1 MSKSSFSLVQR
12 LLIRGR
18 QLKFQNSISSP
29 FISGGA
35 LASICD
41 FVINKESD
49 LDEFV
54 RHNRSSRIIFCRSDL
69 AHELSRLSL
78 TNSPRRT
85 LIAGNS
91 DHDFTALS
99 QIPHDGF
106 DSFYLQNSFI
116 SNDKNIFTLPIGIE
130 NLSIGIN
137 GLPNNLKVTK
147 DWSSRSTKLMVGPFS
162 PTHTEREELLKVAE
176 RETKVFEVIKG
187 PLSPKR
193 FAQEMNEYKFVA
205 CPRGNGLDTHR
216 FWEALYRGSVP
227 IVIASKW
234 SNSLKYLDLPLIEV
248 SDWTEAGNAIKEFAN
263 QSPPRLPSEI
273 KSLWL
278 PYWKNLFNH

>member
-1 MSKSSFSLVQR
+1 MSKSSFSLAQR

-18 QLKFQNSISSP
+18 QLKFRNSISSP

-35 LASICD
+35 LASVCD

-49 LDEFV
+49 LDAFV
-54 RHNRSSRIIFCRSDL
+54 RHDRSSHIVFCRSDL

-78 TNSPRRT
+78 INGPRRT

-91 DHDFTALS
+91 DHDFTALT
-99 QIPHDGF
+99 QLPHNGF
-106 DSFYLQNSFI
+106 ESFYLQNSLI
-116 SNDKNIFTLPIGIE
+116 SNGKNIFTLPIGIE

-147 DWSSRSTKLMVGPFS
+147 DWNSRSTKVMVGPFS

-176 RETKVFEVIKG
+176 RETKVFEVIKVS
-187 PLSPKR
+187 LSPKR

-205 CPRGNGLDTHR
+205 CPRGNGIDTHR

-234 SNSLKYLDLPLIEV
+234 SKSIKYLDLPLIEV
-248 SDWTEAGNAIKEFAN
+248 SNWAEAGNAIKEFAN
-263 QSPPRLPSEI
+263 QSPPRLPSEL

-278 PYWKNLFNH
+278 PYWKNLLNH

>member
-49 LDEFV
+49 LDAFV
-54 RHNRSSRIIFCRSDL
+54 RHDRSSGIVFCRSDL

-78 TNSPRRT
+78 TNSPRQT
-85 LIAGNS
+85 LIVGNS
-91 DHDFTALS
+91 DYDFTALS
-99 QIPHDGF
+99 QIPLDGF
-106 DSFYLQNSFI
+106 KSFYLQNSFI

-147 DWSSRSTKLMVGPFS
+147 DWSSRSTKVMVGPFS
-162 PTHTEREELLKVAE
+162 PTHTERKELLLVAE
-176 RETKVFEVIKG
+176 QETKVFEVVQG

-193 FAQEMNEYKFVA
+193 FAHEMNGYKFVA
-205 CPRGNGLDTHR
+205 CPRGNGIDTHR

-248 SDWTEAGNAIKEFAN
+248 SNWAEAGDALKEFID
-263 QSPPRLPSEI
+263 QRPPKPPSEL

-278 PYWKNLFNH
+278 PYWKNLLNH

>member
-1 MSKSSFSLVQR
+1 MSKSSFSLAQR

-18 QLKFQNSISSP
+18 QLKFRNSISSP

-49 LDEFV
+49 LDAFV
-54 RHNRSSRIIFCRSDL
+54 RHDRSSRIVLCRYDL

-78 TNSPRRT
+78 TNGPRRT

-91 DHDFTALS
+91 DHDFTALT
-99 QIPHDGF
+99 QLPHNGF
-106 DSFYLQNSFI
+106 ESFYLQNSLI
-116 SNDKNIFTLPIGIE
+116 SNGKNIFTLPIGIE

-147 DWSSRSTKLMVGPFS
+147 DWNSRSTKVMVGPFS
-162 PTHTEREELLKVAE
+162 PTHTERKELLEVAE
-176 RETKVFEVIKG
+176 QETKVFEVIKV

-193 FAQEMNEYKFVA
+193 FAQEMNQYKFVA
-205 CPRGNGLDTHR
+205 CPRGNGIDTHR

-234 SNSLKYLDLPLIEV
+234 SKSLKYLDLPLIEV

-263 QSPPRLPSEI
+263 QSPPRLPSEL

-278 PYWKNLFNH
+278 PYWKNLLNN

>member
-1 MSKSSFSLVQR
+1 MSKGTFSIPAR
-12 LLIRGR
+12 LLIRLR
-18 QLKFQNSISSP
+18 QLRYHNSISSP
-29 FISGGA
+29 FLSGDG

-41 FVINKESD
+41 LVINNQSD
-49 LDEFV
+49 LEAFA
-54 RHNRSSRIIFCRSDL
+54 RHDRNSRIVFCRSDL
-69 AHELSRLSL
+69 VPELSRIDFVS
-78 TNSPRRT
+78 SPRRT

-91 DHDFTALS
+91 DYDFTASS

-106 DSFYLQNSFI
+106 ESFHLQNSFI
-116 SNDKNIFTLPIGIE
+116 SNDENIFTLPIGIE

-147 DWSSRSTKLMVGPFS
+147 DWNSRSTKVMVGPFS
-162 PTHTEREELLKVAE
+162 PTHTERKELLEVAE
-176 RETKVFEVIKG
+176 QETKVFKIIKG

-193 FAQEMNEYKFVA
+193 FAQEMNGYKFIA
-205 CPRGNGLDTHR
+205 CPRGNGIDTHR

-248 SDWTEAGNAIKEFAN
+248 SNWAEAGNAIKEFTD
-263 QSPPRLPSEI
+263 QSPPKPPSEL

-278 PYWKNLFNH
+278 PFWKELLGC

>member
-18 QLKFQNSISSP
+18 QLKFRNSTSSP

-49 LDEFV
+49 LDAFV
-54 RHNRSSRIIFCRSDL
+54 RHHRSSRIVFCRSDL
-69 AHELSRLSL
+69 VHELSRLSL
-78 TNSPRRT
+78 KNSPRRT

-116 SNDKNIFTLPIGIE
+116 SNNKNIFTLPIGIE

-147 DWSSRSTKLMVGPFS
+147 DWSSRSTKVMVGPFS

-205 CPRGNGLDTHR
+205 CPRGNGIDTHR

-234 SNSLKYLDLPLIEV
+234 SKSLKYLDLPLIEV

-263 QSPPRLPSEI
+263 QSPPKPPSEI

-278 PYWKNLFNH
+278 PYWKNLLNH

>member
-49 LDEFV
+49 LDAFV
-54 RHNRSSRIIFCRSDL
+54 RHDRSSGIVFCRSDL
-69 AHELSRLSL
+69 AHELSRLSM
-78 TNSPRRT
+78 TNSPRQT
-85 LIAGNS
+85 LIVGNS
-91 DHDFTALS
+91 DYDFTALS
-99 QIPHDGF
+99 QIPLDGF
-106 DSFYLQNSFI
+106 KSFYLQNSFI
-116 SNDKNIFTLPIGIE
+116 SNYKNIFTLPIGIE

-147 DWSSRSTKLMVGPFS
+147 DWSSRSTKVMVGPFS
-162 PTHTEREELLKVAE
+162 PTHTERKELLLVAE
-176 RETKVFEVIKG
+176 QETKVFEVVQG

-193 FAQEMNEYKFVA
+193 FAHEMNGYKFVA
-205 CPRGNGLDTHR
+205 CPRGNGIDTHR

-227 IVIASKW
+227 IVIASKL

-248 SDWTEAGNAIKEFAN
+248 SNWAEAGNAIKEFTD
-263 QSPPRLPSEI
+263 QSPPKPPSEL

-278 PYWKNLFNH
+278 PYWKNLLNH

>member
-18 QLKFQNSISSP
+18 QLKFRNSISSP

-49 LDEFV
+49 LDAFV
-54 RHNRSSRIIFCRSDL
+54 RHDRSSGIVFCRSDL

-78 TNSPRRT
+78 TNGPRRT

-91 DHDFTALS
+91 DYDFTALT
-99 QIPHDGF
+99 QLPHNGF
-106 DSFYLQNSFI
+106 ESFYLQNSLI
-116 SNDKNIFTLPIGIE
+116 SNGKNIFTLPIGIE

-147 DWSSRSTKLMVGPFS
+147 DWNSRSTKVMVGPFS
-162 PTHTEREELLKVAE
+162 PTHTERKELLEVAE
-176 RETKVFEVIKG
+176 QETKVFEVIKV

-193 FAQEMNEYKFVA
+193 FAQEMNQYKFVA
-205 CPRGNGLDTHR
+205 CPRGNGIDTHR

-234 SNSLKYLDLPLIEV
+234 SKSLKYLDLPVIEV

-263 QSPPRLPSEI
+263 QSPPRLPSEL

-278 PYWKNLFNH
+278 PYWKNLLNN

>member
-1 MSKSSFSLVQR
+1 MSKSSFNLVQR

-18 QLKFQNSISSP
+18 QLKFRNSISSP

-41 FVINKESD
+41 FAINKESD
-49 LDEFV
+49 LDAFV
-54 RHNRSSRIIFCRSDL
+54 RHDRSSRIVFCRSDL
-69 AHELSRLSL
+69 AHDLAKLSL

-147 DWSSRSTKLMVGPFS
+147 DWSSRSTKVMVGPFS
-162 PTHTEREELLKVAE
+162 PTHTEREELLKVTE
-176 RETKVFEVIKG
+176 RDTKVFEIIKG

-205 CPRGNGLDTHR
+205 CPRGNGIDTHR

-248 SDWTEAGNAIKEFAN
+248 SNWAEAGDAIKEFTN
-263 QSPPRLPSEI
+263 QGPPKPPCEL

-278 PYWKNLFNH
+278 PYWKNLLNH

>member
-12 LLIRGR
+12 LLIKGR
-18 QLKFQNSISSP
+18 QLKFRNSTSSP

-41 FVINKESD
+41 IVINKESD
-49 LDEFV
+49 LDAFL
-54 RHNRSSRIIFCRSDL
+54 RHDGSSRIVFCRSDL

-99 QIPHDGF
+99 QIPRDNF
-106 DSFYLQNSFI
+106 DNFYLQNSFI

-137 GLPNNLKVTK
+137 GLPNNLKVTN
-147 DWSSRSTKLMVGPFS
+147 DWNSRSIKVMVGPFS

-176 RETKVFEVIKG
+176 RETKVFEVING

-193 FAQEMNEYKFVA
+193 VAQEMNEYKFVA
-205 CPRGNGLDTHR
+205 CPRGNGIDTHR

-248 SDWTEAGNAIKEFAN
+248 SNWAEAGDAIKEFID
-263 QSPPRLPSEI
+263 QGPPKPPSELR
-273 KSLWL
+273 SLWL
-278 PYWKNLFNH
+278 PYWKNLLNH

>member
-18 QLKFQNSISSP
+18 QLKFRNSISSP

-49 LDEFV
+49 LDAFV
-54 RHNRSSRIIFCRSDL
+54 RHDRSSHIVFCRSDL

-78 TNSPRRT
+78 TNGPRRT

-91 DHDFTALS
+91 DYDFTALT
-99 QIPHDGF
+99 QLPHNGF
-106 DSFYLQNSFI
+106 ESFYLQNSLI
-116 SNDKNIFTLPIGIE
+116 SNGKNIFTLPIGIE

-147 DWSSRSTKLMVGPFS
+147 DWNSRSTKVMVGPFS
-162 PTHTEREELLKVAE
+162 PTHTERKELLEVAE
-176 RETKVFEVIKG
+176 QETKVFEVIKV

-193 FAQEMNEYKFVA
+193 FAQEMNQYKFVA
-205 CPRGNGLDTHR
+205 CPRGNGIDTHR

-234 SNSLKYLDLPLIEV
+234 SKSLKYLDLPLIEV

-263 QSPPRLPSEI
+263 QSPPRLPSEL

-278 PYWKNLFNH
+278 PYWKNLLNN

>member
-1 MSKSSFSLVQR
+1 MSKSSFSLAQR

-18 QLKFQNSISSP
+18 QLKFRNSISSP

-35 LASICD
+35 LASVCD

-49 LDEFV
+49 LDAFV
-54 RHNRSSRIIFCRSDL
+54 RHDRSSHIVFCRSDL

-78 TNSPRRT
+78 INGPRRT

-91 DHDFTALS
+91 DHDFTALT
-99 QIPHDGF
+99 QLPHNGF
-106 DSFYLQNSFI
+106 ESFYLQNSLI
-116 SNDKNIFTLPIGIE
+116 SNGKNIFTLPIGIE

-147 DWSSRSTKLMVGPFS
+147 DWNSRSTKVMVGPFS

-176 RETKVFEVIKG
+176 REAKVFEVIKV

-205 CPRGNGLDTHR
+205 CPRGNGIDTHR

-234 SNSLKYLDLPLIEV
+234 SKSIKYLDLPLIEV
-248 SDWTEAGNAIKEFAN
+248 SNWAEAGNAIKEFAN
-263 QSPPRLPSEI
+263 QSPPRLPSEL

-278 PYWKNLFNH
+278 PYWKNLLNH

>member
-18 QLKFQNSISSP
+18 QLKFRNSISSP

-49 LDEFV
+49 LDAFV
-54 RHNRSSRIIFCRSDL
+54 RHDRSSHIVFCRSDL
-69 AHELSRLSL
+69 VHVLSRLSL
-78 TNSPRRT
+78 TNGPRRT
-85 LIAGNS
+85 LIVGNS
-91 DHDFTALS
+91 DHDFTALT
-99 QIPHDGF
+99 QIPHNGF
-106 DSFYLQNSFI
+106 ESFYLQNSLI
-116 SNDKNIFTLPIGIE
+116 SNGKNIFTLPIGIE

-147 DWSSRSTKLMVGPFS
+147 DWNSRSTKVMVGPFS
-162 PTHTEREELLKVAE
+162 PTHTERKELLEVAE
-176 RETKVFEVIKG
+176 QETKVFEVIKV

-193 FAQEMNEYKFVA
+193 FAQEMNQYKFVA
-205 CPRGNGLDTHR
+205 CPRGNGIDTHR

-234 SNSLKYLDLPLIEV
+234 SKSLKYLDLPLIEV

-263 QSPPRLPSEI
+263 QSPPRLPSEL

-278 PYWKNLFNH
+278 PYWKNLLNN

>member
-1 MSKSSFSLVQR
+1 MSKSSFGLAQR

-18 QLKFQNSISSP
+18 QLKFRNSISSP

-49 LDEFV
+49 LDAFV
-54 RHNRSSRIIFCRSDL
+54 RHDRSSRIVFCRSDL

-78 TNSPRRT
+78 PNSPRRT

-91 DHDFTALS
+91 DYDFTALS

-106 DSFYLQNSFI
+106 ESFYLQNSFI

-137 GLPNNLKVTK
+137 GLSNNLKVSK
-147 DWSSRSTKLMVGPFS
+147 DWNSRSIRVMVGPFS
-162 PTHTEREELLKVAE
+162 PTHTERRELLKVAE
-176 RETKVFEVIKG
+176 QETKVFEIIKG
-187 PLSPKR
+187 PLLPKR

-205 CPRGNGLDTHR
+205 CPRGNGIDTHR
-216 FWEALYRGSVP
+216 FWETLYRGSVP

-234 SNSLKYLDLPLIEV
+234 SNSLKYLGLPLIEV
-248 SDWTEAGNAIKEFAN
+248 YNWAEAGDAIKEFTD
-263 QSPPRLPSEI
+263 QSRPKAPSEI

-278 PYWKNLFNH
+278 PYWKKLLNH

>member
-18 QLKFQNSISSP
+18 QLKFRNSISSP

-49 LDEFV
+49 LDAFV
-54 RHNRSSRIIFCRSDL
+54 RHDRSSRIVFCRSDL

-78 TNSPRRT
+78 TNGPRRT

-91 DHDFTALS
+91 DYDFTALT
-99 QIPHDGF
+99 QLPHNGF
-106 DSFYLQNSFI
+106 ESFYLQNSLI
-116 SNDKNIFTLPIGIE
+116 SDGKNIFTLPIGIE

-147 DWSSRSTKLMVGPFS
+147 DWNSRSTKVMVGPFS

-205 CPRGNGLDTHR
+205 CPRGNGIDTHR
-216 FWEALYRGSVP
+216 FWETLYRGSVP

-248 SDWTEAGNAIKEFAN
+248 SNWAEAGNTIKEFTD
-263 QSPPRLPSEI
+263 QSPPKPPS
-273 KSLWL
+273 
-278 PYWKNLFNH
+278 

>member
-1 MSKSSFSLVQR
+1 M
-12 LLIRGR
+12 
-18 QLKFQNSISSP
+18 
-29 FISGGA
+29 
-35 LASICD
+35 
-41 FVINKESD
+41 
-49 LDEFV
+49 
-54 RHNRSSRIIFCRSDL
+54 RHDRSSHIVFCRSDL

-78 TNSPRRT
+78 INGPRRT

-91 DHDFTALS
+91 DHDFTALT
-99 QIPHDGF
+99 QLPHNGF
-106 DSFYLQNSFI
+106 ESFYLQNSLI
-116 SNDKNIFTLPIGIE
+116 SNGKNIFTLPIGIE

-147 DWSSRSTKLMVGPFS
+147 DWNSRSTKVMVGPFS

-176 RETKVFEVIKG
+176 RETKVFEVINV

-205 CPRGNGLDTHR
+205 CPRGNGIDTHR

-234 SNSLKYLDLPLIEV
+234 SKSLKYLDLPLIEV
-248 SDWTEAGNAIKEFAN
+248 SNWAEAGNAIKEFAN
-263 QSPPRLPSEI
+263 QSPPRLPGEL

-278 PYWKNLFNH
+278 PYWKNLLNH

>member
-18 QLKFQNSISSP
+18 QLKFRNSISSP
-29 FISGGA
+29 FVSGGA

-49 LDEFV
+49 LDAFV
-54 RHNRSSRIIFCRSDL
+54 RHDRSSRIVFCRSDL

-78 TNSPRRT
+78 TNSTRRT

-99 QIPHDGF
+99 QIPNDGF
-106 DSFYLQNSFI
+106 EIFYLQNCFI
-116 SNDKNIFTLPIGIE
+116 SNDKDIFTLPIGIE
-130 NLSIGIN
+130 DLSIGIN
-137 GLPNNLKVTK
+137 GLPNNFKFTK
-147 DWSSRSTKLMVGPFS
+147 DWSSRSTKVMVGPFS
-162 PTHTEREELLKVAE
+162 PTHTERKELLKVAE
-176 RETKVFEVIKG
+176 QETKVFEIIKG

-193 FAQEMNEYKFVA
+193 FAHEMNGYKFVA
-205 CPRGNGLDTHR
+205 CPRGNGIDTHR
-216 FWEALYRGSVP
+216 FWEALYRGSIP
-227 IVIASKW
+227 IVITSKW

-248 SDWTEAGNAIKEFAN
+248 SNWAEAGDAIKKFSD
-263 QSPPRLPSEI
+263 QSPPKLPSEI

-278 PYWKNLFNH
+278 PYWKNLLNH

>member
-1 MSKSSFSLVQR
+1 MSKSSFNLVQR

-18 QLKFQNSISSP
+18 QLKFRNSISSP

-49 LDEFV
+49 LDAFV
-54 RHNRSSRIIFCRSDL
+54 RHDRSSRIVFCRSDL
-69 AHELSRLSL
+69 VHELSRLSL
-78 TNSPRRT
+78 KNSPRRT

-91 DHDFTALS
+91 DYDFTALT
-99 QIPHDGF
+99 QLPHNGF
-106 DSFYLQNSFI
+106 ESFYLQNSLI
-116 SNDKNIFTLPIGIE
+116 SNGKNIFTLPIGIE

-147 DWSSRSTKLMVGPFS
+147 DWNSRSTKVMVGPFS

-205 CPRGNGLDTHR
+205 CPRGNGIDTHR
-216 FWEALYRGSVP
+216 FWETLYRGSVP

-248 SDWTEAGNAIKEFAN
+248 SNWAEAGNAIKEFTD
-263 QSPPRLPSEI
+263 QSPPKLPSEI

-278 PYWKNLFNH
+278 PYWKNLINH

>member
-1 MSKSSFSLVQR
+1 MSKSSFSLAQR

-18 QLKFQNSISSP
+18 QLKFRNSISSP

-35 LASICD
+35 LASVCD

-49 LDEFV
+49 LDAFV
-54 RHNRSSRIIFCRSDL
+54 RHDRSSHIVFCRSDL

-78 TNSPRRT
+78 INGPRRT

-91 DHDFTALS
+91 DHDFTALT
-99 QIPHDGF
+99 QLPHNGF
-106 DSFYLQNSFI
+106 ESFYLQNSLI
-116 SNDKNIFTLPIGIE
+116 SNGKNIFTLPIGIE

-147 DWSSRSTKLMVGPFS
+147 DWNSRSTKVMVGPFS

-176 RETKVFEVIKG
+176 RETKVFEVINV

-205 CPRGNGLDTHR
+205 CPRGNGIDTHR

-234 SNSLKYLDLPLIEV
+234 SKSLKYLDLPLIEV
-248 SDWTEAGNAIKEFAN
+248 SNWAEAGNAIKEFAN
-263 QSPPRLPSEI
+263 QSPPRLPGEL

-278 PYWKNLFNH
+278 PYWKNLLNH

>member
-1 MSKSSFSLVQR
+1 MSKSSFSLAQR

-18 QLKFQNSISSP
+18 QLKFRNSISSP

-35 LASICD
+35 LASVCD

-49 LDEFV
+49 LDAFV
-54 RHNRSSRIIFCRSDL
+54 RHDRSSHIVFCRSDL

-78 TNSPRRT
+78 INGPRRT

-91 DHDFTALS
+91 DHDFTALT
-99 QIPHDGF
+99 QLPHNGF
-106 DSFYLQNSFI
+106 ESFYLQNSLI
-116 SNDKNIFTLPIGIE
+116 SNGKNIFTLPIGIE

-147 DWSSRSTKLMVGPFS
+147 DWNSRSTKVMVGPFS

-176 RETKVFEVIKG
+176 REAKVFEVIKV

-205 CPRGNGLDTHR
+205 CPRGNGIDTHR

-234 SNSLKYLDLPLIEV
+234 SKSLKYLDLPLIEV
-248 SDWTEAGNAIKEFAN
+248 SNWAEAGNAIKEFAN
-263 QSPPRLPSEI
+263 QSPPRLPSEL

-278 PYWKNLFNH
+278 PYWKNLLNH

>member
-1 MSKSSFSLVQR
+1 MSKSSFSLAQR

-18 QLKFQNSISSP
+18 QLKFRNSISSP

-35 LASICD
+35 LASMCD
-41 FVINKESD
+41 FVINRESD
-49 LDEFV
+49 IDAFL
-54 RHNRSSRIIFCRSDL
+54 RHDGSSRKVFCRSDL
-69 AHELSRLSL
+69 VHELSRLSL
-78 TNSPRRT
+78 TNGPRRT

-91 DHDFTALS
+91 DYDFTALT
-99 QIPHDGF
+99 QLPHNGF
-106 DSFYLQNSFI
+106 ESFYLQNSLI
-116 SNDKNIFTLPIGIE
+116 SNGKNIFTLPIGIE

-147 DWSSRSTKLMVGPFS
+147 DWNSRSIKVMVGPFS
-162 PTHTEREELLKVAE
+162 PTHTERKELLEVAE
-176 RETKVFEVIKG
+176 QETKVFEVIKV

-193 FAQEMNEYKFVA
+193 FAQEMNQYKFVA
-205 CPRGNGLDTHR
+205 CPRGNGIDTHR

-234 SNSLKYLDLPLIEV
+234 SKSLKYLDLPLIEV

-263 QSPPRLPSEI
+263 QSPPRLPSEL

-278 PYWKNLFNH
+278 PYWKNLLNN

>member
-1 MSKSSFSLVQR
+1 MSKSSFSLAQR

-18 QLKFQNSISSP
+18 QLKFRNSISSP

-49 LDEFV
+49 LDAFV
-54 RHNRSSRIIFCRSDL
+54 RHDRSSHIVFCRSDL
-69 AHELSRLSL
+69 AHELSRLNL
-78 TNSPRRT
+78 TNGPRRT

-91 DHDFTALS
+91 DYDFTALT
-99 QIPHDGF
+99 QLPHNGF
-106 DSFYLQNSFI
+106 ESFYLQNSLI
-116 SNDKNIFTLPIGIE
+116 SNGKNIFTLPIGIE

-147 DWSSRSTKLMVGPFS
+147 DWNSRSTKVMVGPFS
-162 PTHTEREELLKVAE
+162 PTHTERKELLEVAE
-176 RETKVFEVIKG
+176 QETKVFEVIKV

-193 FAQEMNEYKFVA
+193 FAQEMNQYKFVA
-205 CPRGNGLDTHR
+205 CPRGNGIDTHR

-234 SNSLKYLDLPLIEV
+234 SKSLKYLDLPLIEV

-263 QSPPRLPSEI
+263 QSPPRLPSEL

-278 PYWKNLFNH
+278 PYWKNLLNN

>member
-1 MSKSSFSLVQR
+1 MSKSSFGLAQR

-18 QLKFQNSISSP
+18 QLKFRNSISSP

-49 LDEFV
+49 LDAFV
-54 RHNRSSRIIFCRSDL
+54 RHDRSSHIVFCRSDL

-78 TNSPRRT
+78 TNGPRRT

-91 DHDFTALS
+91 DYDFTALT
-99 QIPHDGF
+99 QLPHNGF
-106 DSFYLQNSFI
+106 ESFYLQNSLI
-116 SNDKNIFTLPIGIE
+116 SNGKNIFTLPIGIE

-147 DWSSRSTKLMVGPFS
+147 DWNSRSTKVMVGPFS
-162 PTHTEREELLKVAE
+162 PTHTERKELLEVAE
-176 RETKVFEVIKG
+176 QDTKVFEVIKV

-193 FAQEMNEYKFVA
+193 FAQEMNQYKFVA
-205 CPRGNGLDTHR
+205 CPRGNGIDTHR

-234 SNSLKYLDLPLIEV
+234 SKSLKYLDLPLIEV
-248 SDWTEAGNAIKEFAN
+248 SDWAEAGNAIKEFAN
-263 QSPPRLPSEI
+263 QSPPRLPSEL

-278 PYWKNLFNH
+278 PYWKNLLNN

>member
-1 MSKSSFSLVQR
+1 MSKSSFSLAQR

-18 QLKFQNSISSP
+18 QLKFRNSISSP

-49 LDEFV
+49 LDAFV
-54 RHNRSSRIIFCRSDL
+54 RHDRSSHIVFCRSDL

-78 TNSPRRT
+78 TKGPRRT

-91 DHDFTALS
+91 DYDFTALT
-99 QIPHDGF
+99 QLPHNGF
-106 DSFYLQNSFI
+106 ESFYLQNSLI
-116 SNDKNIFTLPIGIE
+116 SNGKNIFTLPIGIE

-147 DWSSRSTKLMVGPFS
+147 DWNSRSTKVMVGPFS
-162 PTHTEREELLKVAE
+162 PTHTERKELLEVAE
-176 RETKVFEVIKG
+176 QETKVFEVIKV

-193 FAQEMNEYKFVA
+193 FAQEMNQYKFVA
-205 CPRGNGLDTHR
+205 CPRGNGIDTHR

-234 SNSLKYLDLPLIEV
+234 SKSLKYLDLPLIEV

-263 QSPPRLPSEI
+263 QSPPRLPSEL

-278 PYWKNLFNH
+278 PYWKNLLNH